1 MSGGAYINIYQLVD
15 KQGNEVMRGTAEE
28 LSIKLKCSV
37 VTVTNA
43 GRPGAKDSTHS
54 NFWLR
59 KKYKVIKVGEKPRKR
74 TYGNRIKA
82 KPKVEEDKPLST
94 KELLILELVKRR
106 KLQTIA
112 MEDPKPYFEMLK
124 QMGVDCVAKEVNDC
138 DVMMRLKP
146 RGRRGKQKPH
156 YFVEVKNR
164 WTTKPS
170 QPI

>member
-59 KKYKVIKVGEKPRKR
+59 KKYKDQSRRE
-74 TYGNRIKA
+74 
-82 KPKVEEDKPLST
+82 T
-94 KELLILELVKRR
+94 KE
-106 KLQTIA
+106 
-112 MEDPKPYFEMLK
+112 
-124 QMGVDCVAKEVNDC
+124 
-138 DVMMRLKP
+138 
-146 RGRRGKQKPH
+146 
-156 YFVEVKNR
+156 KNL
-164 WTTKPS
+164 WQS
-170 QPI
+170 NQG